1 MKHLLFLSSVLS
13 LLLVA
18 CGETDDFG
26 DLTYFNYVNS
36 TQSTVVIEKWNDDGL
51 QRSHEI
57 MAKDS
62 INLPSSL
69 TNVVAIMDDL
79 SDSSQVILRFVGTED
94 RCFIYP
100 LKEWIENDI
109 RLVESYTK
117 VGETLRFEISD
128 TLQTVV
134 CSKE

>member
-1 MKHLLFLSSVLS
+1 MKHLLFLPSVLS
-13 LLLVA
+13 FLFVA

-57 MAKDS
+57 LAKDS

-79 SDSSQVILRFVGTED
+79 SDSSQVVLRFAGDEE
-94 RCFIYP
+94 RCFVYP
-100 LKEWIENDI
+100 SKKWIEQDI
-109 RLVESYTK
+109 RSMDSYSS
-117 VGETLRFEISD
+117 VGGMLRFEISD
-128 TLQTVV
+128 TLQIVE
-134 CSKE
+134 CSKR